1 MAEKLQPTGEGTN
14 ACVQRA
20 EERYYLLCKLS
31 LEPALKERE
40 VTKWAPKCRLRRV
53 EERRIDLIRASGRV
67 TESSK

>member
-31 LEPALKERE
+31 LEPARKRE
-40 VTKWAPKCRLRRV
+40 GSDEMGTYVQTETFGGTK
-53 EERRIDLIRASGRV
+53 D
-67 TESSK
+67 